1 MANKTRPQQMLFRV
15 SDIEAEIINNNIQK
29 SGKNKQEYLLT
40 SAIECKILNT
50 DGIKE
55 LMPELKRIGNNLN
68 QIAKEL
74 NGRNYYN
81 YNLITDNQK
90 ELSAIWQQLR
100 QYLQNVE

>member
-74 NGRNYYN
+74 NGRGYYN

-90 ELSAIWQQLR
+90 ELSEIWQLLR